1 MPNDLAGPIELFHFL
16 FLAALPPAEKGFA
29 VLKGGGNLRFFFRSP
44 RYSQD
49 LDFDVPYASP
59 ESVQSAMTR
68 ALKSPPLL
76 DGLRAHRIQIAE
88 QTLGKQTDVTQRWRI
103 ALELRLEASNTVH
116 QPARTKIEFSHRPEL
131 MDYLNDRQVDYVRD
145 DIAARYSRRPPQALH
160 YNATAAILQK
170 LRALTERNIVQSRDV
185 WYLEMLF
192 REHPSNHVSERLN
205 AGVFGDD
212 AQRNRVLNDA
222 IALIYELDF
231 SAYQRQVVAFLDDG
245 YADQYDKSN
254 SWDHIQFSVVSAI
267 ERLRSG
273 R

>member
-1 MPNDLAGPIELFHFL
+1 MPNDLTGPIELFHFL
-16 FLAALPPAEKGFA
+16 FLAVLPPANKGFA
-29 VLKGGGNLRFFFRSP
+29 ILKGGGNLRFFFRSP

-59 ESVQSAMTR
+59 ESVQSTMTR

-76 DGLRAHRIQIAE
+76 DGLRAHRVQIAE
-88 QTLGKQTDVTQRWRI
+88 QSLDKQTDVTQRWRI
-103 ALELRLEASNTVH
+103 ALELRLETPGAVQ

-131 MDYLNDRQVDYVRD
+131 LDYQNDRQIDYVRD
-145 DIAARYSRRPPQALH
+145 DIAARYSRRPPLALH
-160 YNATAAILQK
+160 YSATAAILQK

-185 WYLEMLF
+185 WDLEMLF
-192 REHPSNHVSERLN
+192 REHPSNLVNERLD
-205 AGVFGDD
+205 AGVFGDE
-212 AQRNRVLNDA
+212 AQRKRVLNDA

-245 YADQYDKSN
+245 YADQYDQPST
-254 SWDHIQFSVVSAI
+254 WDHIQISVVSAV